1 MENKTEAIVTVCYH
15 CGDNCPN
22 EYIHI
27 DEKFFCCEGCKLV
40 YEILNENN
48 LCSYYIFNENPG
60 IKAVSLSNNRFSFLD
75 NAEISSQLIS
85 FKSEKETHVTFHI
98 PAMHCSSCIWLLENF
113 RKVDEGVVQSQV
125 NFLTKEVK
133 IIFDERVTSLKKIV
147 EKLTTIG
154 YEPELHLG
162 TLEKK
167 QKKKINRS
175 RIIRIGIAG
184 FCFGNIMML
193 SFPEYFSSGNI
204 VDEGL
209 KKFFSIL
216 ILTLSL
222 PVFFYSASEFFVK
235 SYQSLKHKTTTIDVP
250 IAIGIAA
257 IFFRSV
263 YEILSGTGQ
272 GYFDSGSGLIF
283 FMLVG
288 RWFQDFTFDALS
300 FERDYKS
307 FFPIA
312 VSVLSK
318 GVEET
323 KAVNELK
330 AKEKILIRNN
340 ELVPVDASLISGN
353 ALIDYSFVTG
363 EALPAQVRQG
373 ELIFAGG
380 RQTGGAIELLVAK
393 EVSQSHLTQLWNG
406 STEKRVI
413 STFEKLVNAIS
424 KYFIVVTL
432 FISATAAAY
441 WWNSDKQKAINAF
454 TTVLVIACPC
464 ALALSAPFTHGN
476 ILRILGKKKIY
487 LRNRNVIENLAD
499 INTIVF
505 DKTGTL
511 TQAHTA
517 LIKFEGAPLT
527 EYQQSCVYSLVQN
540 SSHPLSRLLKS
551 YLEKSKSLEVKN
563 YKEETGNGI
572 SGVINGQPLKL
583 GSAAWLQLNN
593 LSEGKNQT
601 KVHISFNNVYA
612 GYFSFENSYR
622 TGIDVL
628 AKLCKTNHIK
638 TAVLSG
644 DNNSEKDNLKEIF
657 GKETELRFNQSPA
670 DKLGF
675 VKILQEKN
683 LKVMMVGDGLNDAG
697 ALQQSNVGIA
707 VADNTNNF
715 TPAADV
721 IIDAAQLKNIFN
733 LVLYAKAAYHI
744 IVWSFIISLLYNFVG
759 LWFAVTGTLSP
770 LIAAILMPIS
780 TVSLVLFTV
789 VASTVVGRKYFNE
802 KKQVGK

>member
-1 MENKTEAIVTVCYH
+1 MESKTEAIAISCYH

-27 DEKFFCCEGCKLV
+27 EEKYFCCEGCKLV

-48 LCSYYIFNENPG
+48 LCSYYSFNEKPG
-60 IKAVSLSNNRFSFLD
+60 IKAVNISKNRFAFLD
-75 NAEISSQLIS
+75 NAEIVAQLIS
-85 FKSEKETHVTFHI
+85 FKSDKETHVTFRI

-113 RKVDEGVVQSQV
+113 RKVDEGVIQSHV
-125 NFLTKEVK
+125 NFLTKEAK
-133 IIFDERVTSLKKIV
+133 IIFNETSTNLKNIV
-147 EKLTTIG
+147 EKLTAIG

-167 QKKKINRS
+167 QKKKINRD

-209 KKFFSIL
+209 KKFFSVL

-263 YEILSGTGQ
+263 YEILSGIGQ

-312 VSVLSK
+312 VSVLNG
-318 GVEET
+318 GVEKT
-323 KAVNELK
+323 KPVNDLRV
-330 AKEKILIRNN
+330 KEKILIRNN
-340 ELVPVDASLISGN
+340 ELVPVDATLICGN
-353 ALIDYSFVTG
+353 AFIDYSFVTG
-363 EALPAQVRQG
+363 EAIPLQVQQG
-373 ELIFAGG
+373 ELVFAGG
-380 RQTGGAIELLVAK
+380 RQTGAAIELLVAK
-393 EVSQSHLTQLWNG
+393 EISQSHLTQLWDGGANKN
-406 STEKRVI
+406 SF
-413 STFEKLVNAIS
+413 STFDKLVTAIS

-432 FISATAAAY
+432 FIASTAAAY
-441 WWNSDKQKAINAF
+441 WWNTDMQKAINAF

-487 LRNRNVIENLAD
+487 LRNRTVIENLAD
-499 INTIVF
+499 IDTMVF

-511 TQAHTA
+511 TQTHNSH
-517 LIKFEGAPLT
+517 IKFEGAPLT
-527 EYQQSCVYSLVQN
+527 FEQQSCVYSLVHN
-540 SSHPLSRLLKS
+540 SSHPLSKLLKD
-551 YLEKSKSLEVKN
+551 YLKDCKTLDVKN
-563 YKEETGNGI
+563 YKEETGKGI
-572 SGVINGQPLKL
+572 SGVINGQLIKL
-583 GSAAWLQLNN
+583 GNTEWLQLVALRN
-593 LSEGKNQT
+593 EKHQT
-601 KVHISFNNVYA
+601 QVHLSFNEVYA
-612 GYFSFENSYR
+612 GYFSFSNQYR
-622 TGIDVL
+622 SGISDL
-628 AKLCKTNHIK
+628 ARLCKKNKIK

-644 DNNSEKDNLKEIF
+644 DNNSEKDNLKELF
-657 GKETELRFNQSPA
+657 GAETELRFNQSPK

-675 VKILQEKN
+675 IKILQKKN

-721 IIDAAQLKNIFN
+721 IIDAIQLKNIFN
-733 LVLYAKAAYHI
+733 LVLYSKAAYRI

-759 LWFAVTGTLSP
+759 LSFAVTGTLSP

-802 KKQVGK
+802 RKQVGK